1 MDDTSKNKRRIIA
14 VLLVIALAAAAGVIM
29 YVNRTR
35 SYATVTFHMDTYVS
49 YDINCPR
56 PERAVRKMEAA
67 VKECEELFDRFD
79 PSSEIAKI
87 NRNAGE
93 AVEVSEQTYVLMFN
107 ALELAKQTGG
117 SFDPTIGALSDL
129 WGFGDEPRI
138 PDQDDLAECLANV
151 GFHKVTLS
159 RDEKGGYY
167 VCIAKGQ
174 KLDLGAIAKGYT
186 LNEVGFAAY
195 KAGCREGII
204 SLGGNVLLLGSGQDG
219 SGYKVGV
226 RCPDENSNSSALIL
240 RLGDTADD
248 TVLSTSG
255 SYERFFWEDG
265 VRYCHI
271 IDPFTGDCAE
281 KDLKSVTVISTD
293 PVHADGLSTAY
304 YVMGIDRT
312 LDALASGEITGVA
325 IDRYGTI
332 YISEDLMDKVVPDS
346 VAEGYE
352 LEVVG

>member
-1 MDDTSKNKRRIIA
+1 MEKPRRNIRRIIA
-14 VLLVIALAAAAGVIM
+14 VLAVIAVAAAVGVRL
-29 YVNRTR
+29 YVFRTR

-49 YDINCPR
+49 YDIRCPR

-67 VKECEELFDRFD
+67 VRECEELFDRFD

-87 NRNAGE
+87 NENAGE
-93 AVEVSEQTYVLMFN
+93 EVEVSEQTYVLMFS

-117 SFDPTIGALSDL
+117 SFDPTVGALSDL
-129 WGFGDEPRI
+129 WGFGDEPHI
-138 PDQDDLAECLANV
+138 PDQDDLAACLADV
-151 GFHKVTLS
+151 GHYKVNLS
-159 RDEKGGYY
+159 RDEKGRYY

-186 LNEVGFAAY
+186 LRNVSAAAY
-195 KAGCREGII
+195 HAGCREGII
-204 SLGGNVLLLGSGQDG
+204 SLGGNVLLLGSGPDG

-226 RCPDENSNSSALIL
+226 RCPDENSNSSALVL
-240 RLGDTADD
+240 KLGDTADD
-248 TVLSTSG
+248 TVLSTSD

-271 IDPFTGDCAE
+271 IDPFTGECSE
-281 KDLKSVTVISTD
+281 KDLLSVTVICGD
-293 PVHADGLSTAY
+293 PVQADGLSTAY

-325 IDRYGTI
+325 IDRYRTI

-346 VAEGYE
+346 VADGYE

>member
-195 KAGCREGII
+195 K
-204 SLGGNVLLLGSGQDG
+204 
-219 SGYKVGV
+219 VGV
-226 RCPDENSNSSALIL
+226 RCPDENSKSSALIL

-332 YISEDLMDKVVPDS
+332 YISEDLMDKVVPGS